1 MNKTFDIDKSK
12 VILFVLCLLAI
23 ILLIWF
29 DIAYTEKAVNDCI
42 SSGISEDICESE

>member
-1 MNKTFDIDKSK
+1 MNKIFDIEKNEW
-12 VILFVLCLLAI
+12 VWLVLCLLAI
-23 ILLIWF
+23 ILLLWF